1 MEFAAAYIRVSE
13 DKDDNKVS
21 PEQQLNSI
29 KHFINKNNWSMIN
42 EQGYMDISVSG
53 GNMIDRPAFN
63 RMLEDIEK
71 YQIKHICFYD
81 LTRYTRN
88 IFDFMDMTR
97 ELQKKGVKLHSV
109 SDNRLIDL
117 QNWNSDALLSI
128 ILALFGHNEREVIR
142 SKVAS
147 NMEQLAR
154 DGYSVGG
161 PAPFGLKKVDITTPE
176 GKTRG
181 SYAYDTPEKVEL
193 VRLIYKWYI
202 EDRMSDSDIVRKL
215 NSEYLHMVDKE
226 NALKYRKDKYLNEID
241 APVLW
246 NKSKVTRIL
255 TNPLYTGYMVSR
267 RRKRLSKRKHVAN
280 DKENWIWSNNF
291 VNGQGPD
298 FDAVI
303 PYAVWEKAQEIRA
316 LKNPNER
323 KEYEPQREKSP
334 YLLSGLLNCGYCGRK
349 MLARKTKNNYG
360 KEYKYYYC
368 RIPSTSNICENKS
381 KTPCKEIDH
390 KVLMLFKNS
399 LLLFDILKGL
409 NEYQKESSK
418 NANEFI
424 IKSTEL
430 DNKIRLLSEQ
440 QDNLINDI
448 AQTNVES
455 LKKKF
460 IQKAEELEQEIIELK
475 EEKEKLIQQNESI
488 KLKKINFRGLVD
500 MLLHSEEYLK
510 NFDDIPKL
518 RRYLRSMIDRV
529 VYFKDRVEVHFK
541 LLKQEIIFDIVPSE
555 VFELKKKELE
565 TEKGNISKIKVKE
578 QDNKMLLYLLGELWD
593 RQELGKQDERLL
605 NLIVE
610 VMEEYKKLSIKE
622 HTDRGSLPPPA

>member
-13 DKDDNKVS
+13 DKEDNKVS

-29 KHFINKNNWSMIN
+29 KYFINKNNWSMIN

-63 RMLEDIEK
+63 QMLKDIEQ
-71 YQIKHICFYD
+71 YNIKHVCFYD

-97 ELQKKGVKLHSV
+97 ELQKKGVQLHSV

-128 ILALFGHNEREVIR
+128 ILALFGHNERETIR

-147 NMEQLAR
+147 NMEQLAKN
-154 DGYSVGG
+154 GYSVGG
-161 PAPFGLKKVDITTPE
+161 PAPFGLKKVNVTTPE

-181 SYAYDTPEKVEL
+181 SYAYDAQEKVEL

-202 EDRMSDSDIVRKL
+202 EDRMSDTEIVRKL

-226 NALKYRKDKYLNEID
+226 NALKYRKDKYLNEVD

-267 RRKRLSKRKHVAN
+267 RRKRISKKKHVAN
-280 DKENWIWSNNF
+280 DKENWIWSDNF
-291 VNGQGPD
+291 INGQGPD
-298 FDAVI
+298 FDPII
-303 PYAVWEKAQEIRA
+303 PFETWEKAQEIRA
-316 LKNPNER
+316 LKNPNKR

-349 MLARKTKNNYG
+349 MLARKVKNNYG
-360 KEYKYYYC
+360 KEYTYYYC
-368 RIPSTSNICENKS
+368 RIPSTAENICENKS
-381 KTPCKEIDH
+381 KIPCQEIDY
-390 KVLMLFKNS
+390 KVLMLFRNS
-399 LLLFDILKGL
+399 LLIFDILKGL
-409 NEYQKESSK
+409 NEYQKETSK
-418 NANEFI
+418 NTNEFI
-424 IKSTEL
+424 AKSAEL
-430 DNKIRLLSEQ
+430 DNKIRFLTEQ

-448 AQTNVES
+448 AQTSIES

-460 IQKAEELEQEIIELK
+460 IQKAEQLEQEIVKLK
-475 EEKEKLIQQNESI
+475 EEKEKLIKQNESV
-488 KLKKINFRGLVD
+488 KLKKINFRHLVD
-500 MLLHSEEYLK
+500 MLLHS
-510 NFDDIPKL
+510 
-518 RRYLRSMIDRV
+518 
-529 VYFKDRVEVHFK
+529 
-541 LLKQEIIFDIVPSE
+541 
-555 VFELKKKELE
+555 
-565 TEKGNISKIKVKE
+565 
-578 QDNKMLLYLLGELWD
+578 
-593 RQELGKQDERLL
+593 
-605 NLIVE
+605 
-610 VMEEYKKLSIKE
+610 
-622 HTDRGSLPPPA
+622 